1 MKGMIDKMKLK
12 KNKFAA
18 FGALILYSISLIS
31 INPVTAKA
39 EETKPLQINA
49 KKAVVLDLDTKEVV
63 YSLNSEEKSQ
73 IASTTKLLTALILSE
88 NKSKN
93 DELEFSELA
102 KEQESTSV
110 YKDKLPSIAVGDKI
124 TADNVM
130 KGLLL
135 SSGNDM
141 AIMIAESLSGNIDSF
156 SKLMDSKASSLGMEN
171 SDFYTP
177 NGLDDDKILKGENHY
192 STAYDMALL
201 GAASYND
208 DWVRE
213 AISLKTYKFS
223 TINGKSVELQNT
235 NKNLGSN
242 YCIAGKTGY
251 TSKAGRCLVA
261 IYEKDGRKLVG
272 VILGG
277 DYNGIFDDMNKLMDY
292 SFNIQKKTIVSKEEE
307 ISKIKVKFKPLKYF
321 GKAREYEIPVFTKE
335 DITDY
340 DNDFNEK
347 YRTTNI
353 NKTSFNS
360 RDLNNSTVVGK
371 VQVKEKNSVKSYDLY
386 TNITTDDLIK
396 YSKSFYIDICINF
409 IITIIVII
417 FILFTIRYIN
427 LKRRRKLRYKHK
439 KKIQRH

>member
-1 MKGMIDKMKLK
+1 MWRFLKFVVFSIIIVTLSFGIYKLSNRYDLNLIY
-12 KNKFAA
+12 KNVDW
-18 FGALILYSISLIS
+18 S
-31 INPVTAKA
+31 INT
-39 EETKPLQINA
+39 
-49 KKAVVLDLDTKEVV
+49 
-63 YSLNSEEKSQ
+63 
-73 IASTTKLLTALILSE
+73 
-88 NKSKN
+88 
-93 DELEFSELA
+93 
-102 KEQESTSV
+102 
-110 YKDKLPSIAVGDKI
+110 
-124 TADNVM
+124 
-130 KGLLL
+130 KGLEGAVSFDFDKENNLYIAFKNTIKMINKDNKEEILL
-135 SSGNDM
+135 YDKCLNIYD
-141 AIMIAESLSGNIDSF
+141 IAC
-156 SKLMDSKASSLGMEN
+156 
-171 SDFYTP
+171 
-177 NGLDDDKILKGENHY
+177 
-192 STAYDMALL
+192 
-201 GAASYND
+201 YND

-213 AISLKTYKFS
+213 AISLKDYTFS
-223 TINGKSVELQNT
+223 TTNGKTAKLTNT
-235 NKNLGSN
+235 NKNLGTN

-251 TSKAGRCLVA
+251 TTKAGRCLVA
-261 IYEKDGRKLVG
+261 IYEKDGHKLVG

-277 DYNGIFDDMNKLMDY
+277 DYTGIFDDMNKLMDY

-360 RDLNNSTVVGK
+360 WDLNNSTVVGK

-386 TNITTDDLIK
+386 TNVTTDNLIK
-396 YSKSFYIDICINF
+396 YSKSFYVDICINF

-427 LKRRRKLRYKHK
+427 LKTRRKLRYKHK